1 MTCYTPNLTD
11 ALSDLSCST
20 NRNRRSVEEHEYA
33 NFTIE
38 LGFKFDGLKD
48 YLRANALFNMTDQL
62 YISSAPHITAATI
75 IKSTQA
81 VKITGS
87 YLSSCCDKNDYTV
100 TVDNSSCNILSLYET
115 EIRCTLDNQW
125 DSSAVDSEFQVA
137 VS

>member
-11 ALSDLSCST
+11 VLSDLSCST
-20 NRNRRSVEEHEYA
+20 NRNRGSVEEHEYA

-48 YLRANALFNMTDQL
+48 YLHANDLFNMTDQL

-87 YLSSCCDKNDYTV
+87 YLSSCFWEIPNSPSILPSEALMGCSFLSQTHCKCLVRTDY
-100 TVDNSSCNILSLYET
+100 S
-115 EIRCTLDNQW
+115 
-125 DSSAVDSEFQVA
+125 
-137 VS
+137 